1 MGSLPE
7 GEDQGNRLLIPSLY
21 VSQLSTRP
29 VGILMGFILI
39 EVAATFGTTVGV
51 AGQIPTGAS
60 LAGLIV
66 SPFLAALS
74 IRYRPRNLLL
84 AGIAFIAVS
93 TLGCS
98 FADSYASLLIFY
110 ALSGLGAAVVAPMI
124 STIVGENVSEER
136 RAGVLGILNTST
148 PILSTMMGLTTIW
161 ILRGGWQGAY
171 RFFVSPII
179 LACLVLAV
187 LGLRRVAPP
196 VSSGKDSRSIS
207 SGFRMIL
214 GSRSAV
220 ACLLGTAL
228 TYMVFNG
235 IMWYVVAFY
244 RQRWG
249 LPQDFVGVIWSS
261 NTFCYVIG
269 SMLVGRVVPRFGR
282 KKLTGLTALCI
293 GFFTILYANAP
304 HPYISIASNLT
315 VSTLLALW
323 SASSSDLALA
333 QVPEYS
339 GAMMSLNSGAI
350 RLGGVLGSAV
360 GGLLL
365 TLGGYSL
372 LGIVL
377 GIAGISSF
385 LMIFMFAKDPTHIA
399 PAEPQTI

>member
-1 MGSLPE
+1 LPE

-39 EVAATFGTTVGV
+39 EIAATFGTTVGV

-74 IRYRPRNLLL
+74 IKYRPRNLLL
-84 AGIAFIAVS
+84 AGIVFITVS

-98 FADSYASLLIFY
+98 FADSYASLLVFY
-110 ALSGLGAAVVAPMI
+110 ALSGLGAAMVAPMI
-124 STIVGENVSEER
+124 STIVGENVAEER
-136 RAGVLGILNTST
+136 RAGILGILNTST
-148 PILSTMMGLTTIW
+148 PILSTMMGLTVIW
-161 ILRGGWQGAY
+161 ILRGGWQNAY
-171 RFFVSPII
+171 RYFVSPII

-187 LGLRRVAPP
+187 LGLRRVSPPAP
-196 VSSGKDSRSIS
+196 GGEDSRSIS
-207 SGFRMIL
+207 GGFRMIL

-220 ACLLGTAL
+220 AFLLGTAL
-228 TYMVFNG
+228 IQMVFNG
-235 IMWYVVAFY
+235 IMWYVMSFY
-244 RQRWG
+244 RQHWG
-249 LPQDFVGVIWSS
+249 LSPEFAGVIWAS
-261 NTFCYVIG
+261 NTFCYVVG

-293 GFFTILYANAP
+293 GIITILYANAP
-304 HPYISIASNLT
+304 HPYISIVSNLT

-350 RLGGVLGSAV
+350 RLGGVLGSAI

-372 LGIVL
+372 MGIVL
-377 GIAGISSF
+377 GIAGITAF
-385 LMIFMFAKDPTHIA
+385 IVIYLFVKDTA
-399 PAEPQTI
+399 DLASAEPPIG